1 MTTKAELG
9 RLAAAVRAE
18 TGCGPG
24 DPFDPWAW
32 SEENGIPFLS
42 LDDLPVNAAA
52 KRHFTVTRPG
62 VWSAALARTGMQF
75 VVIYNS
81 AHSPERTRSNLAHE
95 VAHFA
100 AEHELSAAWIDEK
113 GSCGSS
119 SKGDEKDASELAG
132 ALLIPP
138 DAARSHAFTG
148 GSPSSLAARYR
159 VSERMALWRM
169 EVSGGRK
176 IAQRYRARQPS

>member
-1 MTTKAELG
+1 VATKAALG

-42 LDDLPVNAAA
+42 LDELPVNAAA

-62 VWSAALARTGMQF
+62 VWSAALARMGMQF

-100 AEHELSAAWIDEK
+100 AEHELSAAWMDAK

-119 SKGDEKDASELAG
+119 SKTDEKDAAELAA

-138 DAARSHAFTG
+138 DAARSHAFSG
-148 GSPSSLAARYR
+148 GSPSILAARYQ
-159 VSERMALWRM
+159 VSERMASWRM

-176 IAQRYRARQPS
+176 IAQRFRARQPY

>member
-18 TGCGPG
+18 TGCGLG

-32 SEENGIPFLS
+32 SKENGIPFLA
-42 LDDLPVNAAA
+42 LGELPVGPAA

-81 AHSPERTRSNLAHE
+81 SHSPERIRSNLAHE

-100 AEHELSAAWIDEK
+100 AEHELSAAWMDEK

-119 SKGDEKDASELAG
+119 SKSDEKDATELAA

-138 DAARSHAFTG
+138 EAARNHAFAG
-148 GSPSSLAARYR
+148 GSPSILAARYR
-159 VSERMALWRM
+159 VSEQMARWRM
-169 EVSGGRK
+169 EVSGGHK
-176 IAQRYRARQPS
+176 IAQRYRAKQPR

>member
-32 SEENGIPFLS
+32 SEQNGIPFLS
-42 LDDLPVNAAA
+42 LDDLPVDSAA
-52 KRHFTVTRPG
+52 RHHFTVSRPG

-100 AEHELSAAWIDEK
+100 AEHELSAAWMDDK
-113 GSCGSS
+113 GSCGAS
-119 SKGDEKDASELAG
+119 SKSDERDATELAA

-138 DAARSHAFTG
+138 EAARNHAFAG
-148 GSPSSLAARYR
+148 GSSIALAARFQ
-159 VSERMALWRM
+159 VSEQMARWRM
-169 EVSGGRK
+169 EVSGGRR
-176 IAQRYRARQPS
+176 IAQRYRAKQPR

>member
-18 TGCGPG
+18 TGCGPH
-24 DPFDPWAW
+24 DPFDPWEW
-32 SEENGIPFLS
+32 SEQNGIPFLS
-42 LDDLPVNAAA
+42 LDDLPVDAAT
-52 KRHFTVTRPG
+52 KRHFTVARPG

-100 AEHELSAAWIDEK
+100 AEHELSAAWMDAK
-113 GSCGSS
+113 GGCGSS
-119 SKGDEKDASELAG
+119 SKSDEKDANELAG
-132 ALLIPP
+132 ALLVPP
-138 DAARSHAFTG
+138 DVARSHAFAG
-148 GSPSSLAARYR
+148 GHPRVLAARYQ
-159 VSERMALWRM
+159 VSEAMARWRM
-169 EVSGGRK
+169 QISGGSR
-176 IAQRYRARQPS
+176 IAQRYRARQPR